1 MLEIVCLIGI
11 FYGLW
16 KLGKFFEDLR
26 DGLVDLDR
34 RLTKLEKDAVKIT
47 FKNDV
52 DNVVV
57 HPEVKNK
64 PDNPYWKKPGTKTTP
79 KVMGE
84 WQTKNKTKEVY
95 KHKPLTEGK
104 YKSQIKINTE
114 PTKATAP
121 PPPPLPARKPKNYNK

>member
-84 WQTKNKTKEVY
+84 WQTKNKN
-95 KHKPLTEGK
+95 KPLIEGRV
-104 YKSQIKINTE
+104 KST
-114 PTKATAP
+114 TKGDTGTTQA
-121 PPPPLPARKPKNYNK
+121 PPPLPARKPKNYNK